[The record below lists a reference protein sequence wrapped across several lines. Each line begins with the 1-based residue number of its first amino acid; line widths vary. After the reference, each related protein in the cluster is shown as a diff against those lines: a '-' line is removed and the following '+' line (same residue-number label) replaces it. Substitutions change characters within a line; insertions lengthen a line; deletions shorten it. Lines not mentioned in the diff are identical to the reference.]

1 MIFRKVIHGSASSLK
16 IVDHNESYGRHIFE
30 NCISQFHIDKC
41 IDIGCGDGSD
51 LSIVRKYHPEAEL
64 TGIDFGTWNSA
75 LLKEK
80 GIKLITIDIENDKLP
95 FEDASTDFI
104 IANQILE
111 HTKQIY
117 WINHEIF
124 RCLKTG
130 GHFFFGTPNLLSF
143 HNRVMMAFG
152 SHPTQHKLV
161 SAHVRP
167 FSKRD
172 VYKFYE
178 QIGNPFC
185 KVKGFWGSQFYP
197 FPKAAAR
204 ILSTLFPSNSFSIFF
219 LIEKTGDYKNEF
231 IEWPSKA
238 QLETNFYTGGD

>member
-1 MIFRKVIHGSASSLK
+1 MIFRKVIPGSASSLK
-16 IVDHNESYGRHIFE
+16 IVDHNESYGRHILE
-30 NCISQFHIDKC
+30 NCIRQFHIDKC
-41 IDIGCGDGSD
+41 LDIGCGDGSD
-51 LSIVRKYHPEAEL
+51 LAIVRKYNPEAEL

-75 LLKEK
+75 LLLEK
-80 GIKLITIDIENDKLP
+80 GIKLITIDIEHDKLP
-95 FEDASTDFI
+95 FEDSSVDFI

-152 SHPTQHKLV
+152 FHPTQHKLV

-178 QIGNPFC
+178 QIGNMFC
-185 KVKGFWGSQFYP
+185 NIKGFWGSQFYP

-204 ILSTLFPSNSFSIFF
+204 ILSTLFPSSSFSIFF
-219 LIEKTGDYKNEF
+219 LIQKTGEYKNEF

-238 QLETNFYTGGD
+238 QLETNFFTGH